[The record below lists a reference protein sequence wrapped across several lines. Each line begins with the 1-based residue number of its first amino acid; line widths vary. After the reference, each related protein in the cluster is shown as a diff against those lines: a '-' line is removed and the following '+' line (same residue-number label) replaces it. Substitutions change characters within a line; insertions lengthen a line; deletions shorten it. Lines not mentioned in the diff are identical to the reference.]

1 MRWWVWAG
9 ALVLLV
15 TGLLGG
21 TFTAMTSRTWQVAGR
36 LVARLPTTE
45 KVVALTFDDG
55 PTAADLEPI
64 LAALETRR
72 VRATFYL
79 NGIGLEQAPDAA
91 RRLVAGGH
99 EIGNHTW
106 SHRRMVLV
114 SHQTVINEIEPT
126 DAAIRQA
133 GYRGPI
139 TFRPPYGK
147 KLVNLPLYLAHHHR
161 TTVMWDVA
169 VEDFSAHAAPQ
180 RSEDLV
186 RLTVA
191 QARPGS
197 IVLLHP
203 WHGRRATQQAI
214 GPIIDQL
221 QAQGYRF
228 VTVCEVLGI

>member
-1 MRWWVWAG
+1 
-9 ALVLLV
+9 
-15 TGLLGG
+15 
-21 TFTAMTSRTWQVAGR
+21 
-36 LVARLPTTE
+36 
-45 KVVALTFDDG
+45 
-55 PTAADLEPI
+55 
-64 LAALETRR
+64 
-72 VRATFYL
+72 
-79 NGIGLEQAPDAA
+79 
-91 RRLVAGGH
+91 
-99 EIGNHTW
+99 
-106 SHRRMVLV
+106 
-114 SHQTVINEIEPT
+114 
-126 DAAIRQA
+126 
-133 GYRGPI
+133 
-139 TFRPPYGK
+139 
-147 KLVNLPLYLAHHHR
+147 
-161 TTVMWDVA
+161 MWDVA